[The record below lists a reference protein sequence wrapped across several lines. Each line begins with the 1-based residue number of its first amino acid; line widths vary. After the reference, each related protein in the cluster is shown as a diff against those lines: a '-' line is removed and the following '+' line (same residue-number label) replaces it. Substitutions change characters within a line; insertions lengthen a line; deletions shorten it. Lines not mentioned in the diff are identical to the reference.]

1 MIYIHYQM
9 ANTIKMS
16 TIFFM
21 SEFSKF
27 PSSFISD
34 QFVPYINE
42 KEVQTIVK
50 SLAHTIDQK
59 YKGEELVLISVLK
72 GSNVFLSDLV
82 KNIRN
87 VKVYIDFVSLSAVG
101 RSKENNGTI
110 LLKKDVQTNI
120 LDKNV
125 LIVEE
130 IIDTGRALF
139 FLKNRLLQANPRN
152 IEIITLFDK
161 PYKRAVPIKA
171 DYIGKQIEDQFI
183 VGYGLDLDQYG
194 RNFSEIYYLKYPN

>member
-110 LLKKDVQTNI
+110 ILKKDVQTNI